1 VKNQPTPE
9 PLPEKTPS
17 REKGRPSTG
26 SKITMAHQTTR
37 PKFSL
42 GRVVATQ
49 GATELLTRQEM
60 EDALRR
66 HASGDWG
73 EVCVEDHEE
82 NEFSLSQGFRLFS
95 VYRTK
100 GGTKFYVIT
109 EADRSATTVL
119 LPEEY

>member
-9 PLPEKTPS
+9 PLPEKTIFEGGGEADN
-17 REKGRPSTG
+17 REE
-26 SKITMAHQTTR
+26 ITMAHQTTR

-42 GRVVATQ
+42 GRVLATQ

-73 EVCVEDHEE
+73 DVCVEDREE
-82 NEFSLSQGFRLFS
+82 NEFSLAQGFRLFS
-95 VYRTK
+95 VYSSKT
-100 GGTKFYVIT
+100 GTKFYVIT

-119 LPEEY
+119 LPDEY